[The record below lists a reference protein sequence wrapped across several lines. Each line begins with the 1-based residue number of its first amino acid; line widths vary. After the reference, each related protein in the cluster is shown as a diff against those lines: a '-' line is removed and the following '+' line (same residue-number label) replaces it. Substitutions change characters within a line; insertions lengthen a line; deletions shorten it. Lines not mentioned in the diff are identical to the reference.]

1 MKLELTENE
10 VNILIQSTLARI
22 RQIYFLLQD
31 INDKDVIKKYYIE
44 QEVLI
49 TLRNRLQ
56 SL

>member
-10 VNILIQSTLARI
+10 INILIQSTLSRI

-31 INDKDVIKKYYIE
+31 INNKDVIKKYYIE

-49 TLRNRLQ
+49 SLRNRLQ